1 MKRQRQWLARWA
13 SFLTGICIGLL
24 IVAPVLASTQLPGVA
39 ASDMLQSLQSLLEVA
54 AMLWSALLIRQALS
68 RSQSPSRMRA

>member
-24 IVAPVLASTQLPGVA
+24 IVAPVLASTH
-39 ASDMLQSLQSLLEVA
+39 
-54 AMLWSALLIRQALS
+54 SAGALS
-68 RSQSPSRMRA
+68 STPF

>member
-24 IVAPVLASTQLPGVA
+24 IVAPVLASTKLPGVST
-39 ASDMLQSLQSLLEVA
+39 SDMLQSSQSLLEVA
-54 AMLWSALLIRQALS
+54 AMLWSALLIRQARS
-68 RSQSPSRMRA
+68 RPQSPSRMRA